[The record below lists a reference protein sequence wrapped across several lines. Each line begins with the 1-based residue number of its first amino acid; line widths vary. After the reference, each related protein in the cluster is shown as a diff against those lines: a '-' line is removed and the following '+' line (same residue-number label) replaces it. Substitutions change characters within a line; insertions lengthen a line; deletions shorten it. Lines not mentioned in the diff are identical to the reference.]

1 MYSLP
6 TDLGPH
12 KLSLQCTQNCPD
24 KCVSSQAQ
32 SEVAQLQTQLQ
43 AAVSQQEDL
52 HEALHEM
59 QATIAML
66 RDQIQRQATTSAHA
80 GAAADHDR
88 PHNEATDQ
96 GHVASCSN
104 ITGELV
110 QALQQQVAD
119 LKAISSFLDDS
130 QQQQQ
135 QQQQNLLAKPV
146 LRSASLG
153 RQYLGSSISPSP
165 GRGSMSY
172 GASAQKHECMMPPP
186 PPRSLPSRRLPMS
199 AYASPASG
207 SRPPQTDAIKA
218 HHPLRHSAS
227 ASGAAA
233 GAAPGSDK
241 CWCGRPKKASGS
253 GVSTPVRWGGA
264 IAQEVAHQWD
274 TQQGHVPDSSSN
286 PLRDSGR

>member
-6 TDLGPH
+6 TDPDQL
-12 KLSLQCTQNCPD
+12 KLSLQCTHSCPE
-24 KCVSSQAQ
+24 KHVSSQAQ

-43 AAVSQQEDL
+43 AAASQQEEL

-59 QATIAML
+59 QATIALL

-80 GAAADHDR
+80 SAAADSDR
-88 PHNEATDQ
+88 PQHGATDQ
-96 GHVASCSN
+96 GHEVSCSN
-104 ITGELV
+104 ATGELV

-135 QQQQNLLAKPV
+135 QHLLSKPV
-146 LRSASLG
+146 LRSVSLG
-153 RQYLGSSISPSP
+153 RQYVGSSISPSP

-172 GASAQKHECMMPPP
+172 GAAAQKHECMMPPP

-233 GAAPGSDK
+233 GAASGSDK

-274 TQQGHVPDSSSN
+274 TQQQGHVPHSSSN